1 MSVSRATTLFEAIP
15 PNQVRYIKL
24 GEGGSWERECLK
36 RGIVRFG
43 FGSAREDRFSLCR
56 AGKWDDLTKSFIDEG
71 KTKGTATRFT
81 NETRLFFEDDGT
93 TLWITFVGEQLCWG
107 LLTSDPPERHTDGNG
122 VWRSVAGGWRTTD
135 LRGEPLT
142 KERLSGA
149 LTKLAAYRGTTCGV
163 DVSDYVVRRINGL
176 KSEKVEHALATL
188 KQMQLGALELMRDLG
203 DRDFEILV
211 DLVFTT
217 SGWQRQG
224 TVGKT
229 QKTLDLD
236 LLLPSTGD
244 RAVVQVKASTTSAE
258 LAQYV
263 DKLDDLGPYD
273 RMFYVYHS
281 GEAGTDDERVTVIG
295 PHKLAEMVV
304 DAGLINWLIR
314 KVS

>member
-1 MSVSRATTLFEAIP
+1 MPFDLFFYYRNGGAVCPFRLIRHGRKRHERFASNNAVRSNP
-15 PNQVRYIKL
+15 PRSGYIKL
-24 GEGGSWERECLK
+24 GEGGSWERECL
-36 RGIVRFG
+36 RQGIVRFG
-43 FGSAREDRFSLCR
+43 FGSTREDRFPLCR

-71 KTKGTATRFT
+71 KTRGTATRFT

-93 TLWITFVGEQLCWG
+93 TLWITFIGEQLFWG
-107 LLTSDPPERHTDGNG
+107 LLTSAPPERHADGRG
-122 VWRSVAGGWRTTD
+122 VRRSVAGGWRTTD

-176 KSEKVEHALATL
+176 KSEKVEHAQATL
-188 KQMQLGALELMRDLG
+188 KQMQQDALELMRDLG

-217 SGWQRQG
+217 SGWQRQRA
-224 TVGKT
+224 VGKT

-244 RAVVQVKASTTSAE
+244 RAIVQVKSSTTSA
-258 LAQYV
+258 
-263 DKLDDLGPYD
+263 
-273 RMFYVYHS
+273 
-281 GEAGTDDERVTVIG
+281 
-295 PHKLAEMVV
+295 
-304 DAGLINWLIR
+304 
-314 KVS
+314 